1 MGAGERGA
9 RHARDSAH
17 RELGEE
23 GGRIAMHAALL
34 QLLKFSA
41 ALREDSGWVVPAT
54 VLWTAR
60 NAIQKVERPIC
71 QLILLNISAVPV
83 PLVSGCFALV
93 TCGGVLAIF
102 RVIAVREDCH
112 KKDS

>member
-1 MGAGERGA
+1 MLFLDKYTGP
-9 RHARDSAH
+9 
-17 RELGEE
+17 LG
-23 GGRIAMHAALL
+23 IAALDAALL
-34 QLLKFSA
+34 HLLKFSA
-41 ALREDSGWVVPAT
+41 ALQGDIGWTVPAT

-60 NAIQKVERPIC
+60 NSIQKLERPIC